1 MMRPRRLLLA
11 VALGLAL
18 GSAACA
24 PRIHPG
30 KEPSV
35 ALPPPASRARP
46 GVGAELERRLRTVE
60 IELAHGLAEGRPTA
74 ELEALAER
82 RLALAVAL
90 ARIGAAGEDAGVP
103 GEVAAG
109 EQGEESKNAER
120 GRSAGGGADAAERDA
135 TAAVERVRSTGG
147 RSGLDRPG
155 DGYGARGGDRPGY
168 TGGVPT
174 PAAAAGKPD
183 AWREPA
189 AKKGGDH
196 GRYYDTT
203 GEANDDAPDDD
214 ESGAYAGGAVQ
225 AAVVRHAPMPAEVLP
240 AIEGRLDSLLACF
253 PGGGPA
259 AGTLGLR
266 VTARLGTDGFL
277 HDVDVRAD
285 EGLPPATQRCLVSG
299 LGAVR
304 VPGGEALGGVP
315 VSFPLWLHAP

>member
-1 MMRPRRLLLA
+1 MMRPRRLLA
-11 VALGLAL
+11 VAVGLAL

-24 PRIHPG
+24 ARLHPG
-30 KEPSV
+30 PDAGV
-35 ALPPPASRARP
+35 AQPPPASRAP
-46 GVGAELERRLRTVE
+46 QGVGAELERRLRTVE
-60 IELAHGLAEGRPTA
+60 IELAHGLAEGRPAA
-74 ELEALAER
+74 ELEVLAER

-90 ARIGAAGEDAGVP
+90 ARLDPAAEGVRVPVEIG
-103 GEVAAG
+103 AG
-109 EQGEESKNAER
+109 EQGKNLEQS
-120 GRSAGGGADAAERDA
+120 RSASGGADAAERDA
-135 TAAVERVRSTGG
+135 AAAVERARSTGERG
-147 RSGLDRPG
+147 GLDRTG

-174 PAAAAGKPD
+174 PTAADGKPD
-183 AWREPA
+183 AWREPV

-196 GRYYDTT
+196 GRYYDTS
-203 GEANDDAPDDD
+203 GEANDDAPDDGD
-214 ESGAYAGGAVQ
+214 EAGAYAGNAVQ
-225 AAVVRHAPMPAEVLP
+225 AAVVRQAPMPAEVLP
-240 AIEGRLDSLLACF
+240 AVEGRLDALLACF

-285 EGLPPATQRCLVSG
+285 EGLPPATQRCLVAG

-304 VPGGEALGGVP
+304 IPGAEELGGVP